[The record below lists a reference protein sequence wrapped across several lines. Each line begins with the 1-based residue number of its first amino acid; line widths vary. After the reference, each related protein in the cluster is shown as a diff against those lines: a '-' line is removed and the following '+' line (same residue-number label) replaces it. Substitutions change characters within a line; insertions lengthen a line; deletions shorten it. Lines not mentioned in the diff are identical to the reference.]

1 MPGGAASLLGNLY
14 FTTWS
19 TLFAVVGTLI
29 WFVRDWR
36 HMILGRI
43 QEKQDEYD
51 MVKKGL
57 RLREEERRARIKE
70 QLRKDRMASSDES
83 STGESKEEEEVLCED
98 DPYIDDDITI
108 SISSGIWHG
117 HASLTPSLKSGEAK
131 ESTPKVDD
139 SSTTASGLFMS
150 ALSYF
155 YTPSEDQPVDNDD
168 EK

>member
-1 MPGGAASLLGNLY
+1 
-14 FTTWS
+14 
-19 TLFAVVGTLI
+19 
-29 WFVRDWR
+29 
-36 HMILGRI
+36 MILGRI

-70 QLRKDRMASSDES
+70 QERKDQMASLDES
-83 STGESKEEEEVLCED
+83 STGQSKEEDEVLCED
-98 DPYIDDDITI
+98 DPCIDDDITI
-108 SISSGIWHG
+108 SISSGVWHG
-117 HASLTPSLKSGEAK
+117 HASLTPSLKSGEANK
-131 ESTPKVDD
+131 STPDD

-155 YTPSEDQPVDNDD
+155 YTPNDDQQDDNDD

>member
-70 QLRKDRMASSDES
+70 QERKDRMASRMSGDDDS
-83 STGESKEEEEVLCED
+83 SAEEEEVLCED
-98 DPYIDDDITI
+98 DPCIDDDITI
-108 SISSGIWHG
+108 SISSGVWHG

-131 ESTPKVDD
+131 ETPVDD
-139 SSTTASGLFMS
+139 SGTTASGLFMS

-155 YTPSEDQPVDNDD
+155 YTPSDDQP
-168 EK
+168 EAR

>member
-70 QLRKDRMASSDES
+70 QERKDRMLRDDES
-83 STGESKEEEEVLCED
+83 SAGESKADDDEILCED
-98 DPYIDDDITI
+98 DPCIDDDITI
-108 SISSGIWHG
+108 SISSGVWQG
-117 HASLTPSLKSGEAK
+117 HVSLTPSVKSGQDK
-131 ESTPKVDD
+131 EPPVVD
-139 SSTTASGLFMS
+139 SGTTTSGLFMS

-155 YTPSEDQPVDNDD
+155 YTPNDEPDDNDD

>member
-57 RLREEERRARIKE
+57 RIREEERRARIKE
-70 QLRKDRMASSDES
+70 QLRKDKMASWDES

-98 DPYIDDDITI
+98 DPCIDDDITI
-108 SISSGIWHG
+108 SISSGIWQG
-117 HASLTPSLKSGEAK
+117 HVSLTPSIKSGQDK
-131 ESTPKVDD
+131 GTPDDD
-139 SSTTASGLFMS
+139 SGTTTSGLFMS

-155 YTPSEDQPVDNDD
+155 YTPSDDQPDDIDDD

>member
-1 MPGGAASLLGNLY
+1 
-14 FTTWS
+14 
-19 TLFAVVGTLI
+19 
-29 WFVRDWR
+29 
-36 HMILGRI
+36 MILGRI

-70 QLRKDRMASSDES
+70 QERKDRMASRMSGEDDS

-98 DPYIDDDITI
+98 DPCIDDDITI
-108 SISSGIWHG
+108 SISSGVWQG
-117 HASLTPSLKSGEAK
+117 HVSLTPSLKSGEAK

-155 YTPSEDQPVDNDD
+155 YSPSEDQPDDNDD
-168 EK
+168 DEK

>member
-57 RLREEERRARIKE
+57 RLREEERRAWIKE
-70 QLRKDRMASSDES
+70 QERKDKMASSDES

-98 DPYIDDDITI
+98 DPCIDDDITI
-108 SISSGIWHG
+108 SISSGVWHG
-117 HASLTPSLKSGEAK
+117 HASLTPSFKSGEAK
-131 ESTPKVDD
+131 ETPDD
-139 SSTTASGLFMS
+139 SGTTASGLFMS

-155 YTPSEDQPVDNDD
+155 YTPSEDQPDD
-168 EK
+168 DDGEK